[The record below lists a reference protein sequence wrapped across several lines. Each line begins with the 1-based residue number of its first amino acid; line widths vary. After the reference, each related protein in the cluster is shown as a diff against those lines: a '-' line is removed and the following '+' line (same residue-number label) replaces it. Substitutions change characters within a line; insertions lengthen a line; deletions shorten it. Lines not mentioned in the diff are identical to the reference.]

1 MDEQKTGAV
10 NGAKGSARQNDSE
23 AKVNKTLLLRQQ
35 IEENRYLTLNK
46 SEKSVNFKPYVKQ
59 DANAAKRKRDL
70 QQQEKFRT
78 TLYSAGSILFW
89 GVTQFINRC

>member
-46 SEKSVNFKPYVKQ
+46 SEKLVNF
-59 DANAAKRKRDL
+59 
-70 QQQEKFRT
+70 T
-78 TLYSAGSILFW
+78 TLCQTGCECSKEKKRSPTARKI
-89 GVTQFINRC
+89 